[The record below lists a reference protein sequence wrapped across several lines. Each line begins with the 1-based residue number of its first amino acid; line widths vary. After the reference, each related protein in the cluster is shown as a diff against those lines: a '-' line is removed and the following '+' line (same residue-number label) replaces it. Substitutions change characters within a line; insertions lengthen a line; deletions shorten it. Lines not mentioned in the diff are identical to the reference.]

1 MGLNIGNELRKD
13 EGQWRSDVCGML
25 GRAICAHGWV
35 VIADLLVRS
44 VVILCM
50 VPRSWVH
57 WEDAAVAG
65 GLGRRQDRR

>member
-1 MGLNIGNELRKD
+1 M
-13 EGQWRSDVCGML
+13 CGML